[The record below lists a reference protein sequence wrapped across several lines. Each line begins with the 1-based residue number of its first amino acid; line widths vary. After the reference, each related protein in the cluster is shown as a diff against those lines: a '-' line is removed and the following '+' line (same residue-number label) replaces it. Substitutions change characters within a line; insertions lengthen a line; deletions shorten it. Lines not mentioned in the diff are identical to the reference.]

1 MRVLALAF
9 GVVVLAAC
17 GPAQLEEELE
27 PDTLGDEFDSI
38 EQGLV
43 SCAETPSTG
52 YRNGNPFP
60 VTLINIDGMQV
71 EKTTG
76 NAFAVM
82 QAAAAAQGVGIRI
95 NSGFRTPEEQAYL
108 YACYVNCNCN
118 SCNLAAAPG
127 YSNHQSGTA
136 LDLNTANSAVFN
148 WLNAHGAAYG
158 FHRTV
163 PSEAWHWEYQGG
175 GPGGGPC
182 SAPPPPPPCDTSAGP
197 FTFSCD
203 GTQSGMACVNVN
215 EPADPDTWN
224 DNFFCSERE
233 FGMRWS
239 YTGPIAGM
247 DCANVAEAAEFHP
260 EAWAD
265 NFLCT
270 PPQSPWKFSWSSA
283 GPIAGRSCV
292 HWNETAD
299 PESWGDNY
307 LCFESVLSFSNAGFT
322 FSMAGPASG
331 TCVNVN
337 EPSDPDTWTDNYFC
351 STNDVGMR
359 WSYAGPIDGMACTNV
374 AESAEAQAAMW
385 ADNFLCVPEAA
396 PVRFKWSSAG
406 PIAGLDCV
414 RWYDHAET
422 SATWIDNW
430 LCVEPHAT
438 LSMPPAPPPPDPA
451 QPQPEPATPLPPST
465 EPSAEAPAMKARGCV
480 ASPWL
485 LPALAGLALLRRRR
499 N

>member
-1 MRVLALAF
+1 MCT
-9 GVVVLAAC
+9 AC
-17 GPAQLEEELE
+17 GSQIPNEWEAVPED
-27 PDTLGDEFDSI
+27 PSLGEEFDTI

-43 SCAETPSTG
+43 SCAERQSTG

-60 VTLINIDGMQV
+60 VTLITIDGMLV

-95 NSGFRTPEEQAYL
+95 NSGFRTPEEQAYF

-118 SCNLAAAPG
+118 DCNLAAAPG

-148 WLNAHGAAYG
+148 WLNANGAAFG

-163 PSEAWHWEYQGG
+163 PSEAWHWEYLGG

-182 SAPPPPPPCDTSAGP
+182 SAPPPCDRSAGP

-203 GTQSGMACVNVN
+203 GAQSGMACVNVN
-215 EPADPDTWN
+215 EPVDPDTWN
-224 DNFFCSERE
+224 DNFFCSERD

-239 YTGPIAGM
+239 YAGPIAGM
-247 DCANVAEAAEFHP
+247 DCANVAESAEFHP

-270 PPQSPWKFSWSSA
+270 PKQSPWTFSWSSA
-283 GPIAGRSCV
+283 GPIPGKSCV
-292 HWNETAD
+292 HWNEPTD
-299 PESWGDNY
+299 PESWGDNF
-307 LCFESVLSFSNAGFT
+307 LCVDSVLSFSNADFT
-322 FSMAGPASG
+322 FSMAGPVAG

-337 EPSDPDTWTDNYFC
+337 EPSDPDTWADNYFC
-351 STNDVGMR
+351 STNDIGMK
-359 WSYAGPIDGMACTNV
+359 WSFAGPIDGMACANV
-374 AESAEAQAAMW
+374 AESAESQAAIW

-406 PIAGLDCV
+406 PIEGLDCV

-430 LCVEPHAT
+430 LCIEPHAT
-438 LSMPPAPPPPDPA
+438 LSNPPDQPTPEVPAPDPSA
-451 QPQPEPATPLPPST
+451 PQPAPTGAEPL
-465 EPSAEAPAMKARGCV
+465 APVTARGCLAV
-480 ASPWL
+480 PSL
-485 LPALAGLALLRRRR
+485 LPGMLVLALLRRRR
-499 N
+499 NSRM